1 MARSL
6 ARAALATGLA
16 LMLAAPATARAQARG
31 PWPSPDGAELVRLLG
46 AHAIDAFAAPGKASQ
61 GIHARVLLPAGM
73 RASDVGLSPIADGI
87 ARLSAQPAGILAF
100 ADAHPD
106 LRIEVSPPL
115 HTLLN
120 DASRFVFANQAIE
133 QGLDGSGVLVGIA
146 DTGLDVTH
154 PDFLDAQGH
163 SRVAWLLDLSVPPL
177 GKHPDLEPMYGGA
190 VWSGQDIDAAI
201 AAGDMAGLPHD
212 EVGHG
217 TFVTACAAGNGAS
230 GTSPYRGIA
239 PGATLVVARITGAGT
254 SSIDVDNV
262 LEGVAFLFDRA
273 TALGKPIVVNL
284 SSGSDFGPH
293 DGTTAWEQ
301 ALASYVGPSH
311 PGRAIVAA
319 AGNGGSISPDD
330 GALIHQSLH
339 VSAGTSMRVPIP
351 AAASMS
357 GGVQI
362 WVAMHAGASLRV
374 GLDAPDGTWIDP
386 VAPGKSGGKH
396 GGAFD
401 AGIYNGSESGSPVP
415 VDSHGAVV
423 SWQGAWPAGTY
434 AVTLS
439 GSGTVD
445 LYLQATGDALGP
457 REFPLGFAAGV
468 RESTISLPATHPSIL
483 GVGCTINKTSW
494 VGLDGSLNPVLVPVL
509 DGPGGM
515 PSADGS
521 LRFPVPGEPCWFSSA
536 GPTLTGVAKPEIM
549 APGAGV
555 VAALSTQAVPPSAAS
570 IFDDPV
576 CDAEGHPACRVVDAL
591 HGFAEGTSISSPIV
605 AGAIAVLL
613 QHDPTLTEDQI
624 VAALQAGAHPLRGP
638 ALFADQ
644 AGPGEVDVL
653 GAVAA
658 VDRMNDPQ
666 LALPVRSESWL
677 APAADVFL
685 ADGSTPLQAVLELRA
700 ARTGGAAPPADGFEQ
715 DRLAAYALVDGQPRE
730 GAVALAR
737 RGPGVWLAT
746 VTLPA
751 GLGGSQLTL
760 GATFDGAPIV
770 DARTLPIA
778 TDEWTAEY
786 PVTLHAGCGVG
797 GSPVS
802 GRGPFA
808 LAALGIVG
816 LRRRRPRRPR
826 KRHEPE
832 RVAA

>member
-1 MARSL
+1 
-6 ARAALATGLA
+6 
-16 LMLAAPATARAQARG
+16 
-31 PWPSPDGAELVRLLG
+31 
-46 AHAIDAFAAPGKASQ
+46 
-61 GIHARVLLPAGM
+61 
-73 RASDVGLSPIADGI
+73 
-87 ARLSAQPAGILAF
+87 
-100 ADAHPD
+100 
-106 LRIEVSPPL
+106 
-115 HTLLN
+115 
-120 DASRFVFANQAIE
+120 
-133 QGLDGSGVLVGIA
+133 
-146 DTGLDVTH
+146 
-154 PDFLDAQGH
+154 
-163 SRVAWLLDLSVPPL
+163 
-177 GKHPDLEPMYGGA
+177 
-190 VWSGQDIDAAI
+190 
-201 AAGDMAGLPHD
+201 
-212 EVGHG
+212 
-217 TFVTACAAGNGAS
+217 
-230 GTSPYRGIA
+230 
-239 PGATLVVARITGAGT
+239 
-254 SSIDVDNV
+254 
-262 LEGVAFLFDRA
+262 
-273 TALGKPIVVNL
+273 
-284 SSGSDFGPH
+284 
-293 DGTTAWEQ
+293 
-301 ALASYVGPSH
+301 
-311 PGRAIVAA
+311 
-319 AGNGGSISPDD
+319 
-330 GALIHQSLH
+330 
-339 VSAGTSMRVPIP
+339 
-351 AAASMS
+351 
-357 GGVQI
+357 
-362 WVAMHAGASLRV
+362 
-374 GLDAPDGTWIDP
+374 
-386 VAPGKSGGKH
+386 
-396 GGAFD
+396 
-401 AGIYNGSESGSPVP
+401 
-415 VDSHGAVV
+415 
-423 SWQGAWPAGTY
+423 
-434 AVTLS
+434 
-439 GSGTVD
+439 
-445 LYLQATGDALGP
+445 
-457 REFPLGFAAGV
+457 V

-555 VAALSTQAVPPSAAS
+555 VGALSAQAVPPSAAS

-605 AGAIAVLL
+605 GGAIAVLL

-666 LALPVRSESWL
+666 LALPVRGESWL

-700 ARTGGAAPPADGFEQ
+700 APTGGAAPPADGFEQ

-730 GAVALAR
+730 GAVSLAR

-760 GATFDGAPIV
+760 GATFDGAAIV
-770 DARTLPIA
+770 DEKTLPIA

-808 LAALGIVG
+808 LGALGIVG
-816 LRRRRPRRPR
+816 LRRRRRRR
-826 KRHEPE
+826 ARATG
-832 RVAA
+832 RRTASRSS